1 MTVTTRS
8 RLWVT
13 SRASPSWAEVAAGA
27 GGRAALHAGG
37 LQEVPERRLAGHG
50 LPRSGGH
57 GCRGRPGRRRR
68 RRPCPPDQA
77 RIWQAWVSLLAISW
91 LRPVHRGGE
100 FPGARTWLG
109 VVRGRG
115 RSAEAPRR
123 QRRREADDVTAVG
136 GGCRGHHE
144 GHEHGVSRVVMFAQ
158 DRPYGL
164 ERVVGGVE
172 DRWQAAGFAQAVLCA
187 DDAVHVTSS
196 LPVAGIGSVAAR
208 AGRLVPR
215 RNLWTKCSRIPRVRA
230 DRGLDRWRAR
240 SWHRLPA
247 WLRCARQ
254 HCGLARDG
262 RYWVSGPAEVLA
274 SAHFQGVELSGGGL
288 DQLARRQP

>member
-1 MTVTTRS
+1 M
-8 RLWVT
+8 
-13 SRASPSWAEVAAGA
+13 SRASRQASAQ
-27 GGRAALHAGG
+27 AALSPVSGAD
-37 LQEVPERRLAGHG
+37 LA
-50 LPRSGGH
+50 
-57 GCRGRPGRRRR
+57 
-68 RRPCPPDQA
+68 
-77 RIWQAWVSLLAISW
+77 AWVSLPTMSW
-91 LRPVHRGGE
+91 LRPVTAAAE

-109 VVRGRG
+109 GVRGRG
-115 RSAEAPRR
+115 RSAEAARR
-123 QRRREADDVTAVG
+123 QRRREADGVAAVG

-172 DRWQAAGFAQAVLCA
+172 DRWQAGGFAQAVLCA
-187 DDAVHVTSS
+187 DDAVHGASS
-196 LPVAGIGSVAAR
+196 LLVAGIRERRSP
-208 AGRLVPR
+208 GRSSLVPR
-215 RNLWTKCSRIPRVRA
+215 RNLWTKCSRVPRVWA

-262 RYWVSGPAEVLA
+262 RYSGFR
-274 SAHFQGVELSGGGL
+274 SS
-288 DQLARRQP
+288 